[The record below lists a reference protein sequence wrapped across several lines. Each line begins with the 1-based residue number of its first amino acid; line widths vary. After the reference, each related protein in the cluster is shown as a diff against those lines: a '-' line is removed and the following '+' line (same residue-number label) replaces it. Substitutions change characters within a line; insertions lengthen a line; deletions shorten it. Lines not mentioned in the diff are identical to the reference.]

1 MEKNLVKKLIL
12 MKQSCDSS
20 KNIIPP
26 EIVNQHREEA
36 DRIEGN
42 PAAMLALIDL
52 IFGFEPD
59 RNPPS

>member
-1 MEKNLVKKLIL
+1 
-12 MKQSCDSS
+12 MKPNESPG
-20 KNIIPP
+20 NIIRP

-52 IFGFEPD
+52 IFGFD
-59 RNPPS
+59 TNRFPPS

>member
-1 MEKNLVKKLIL
+1 
-12 MKQSCDSS
+12 MKPNDSPG
-20 KNIIPP
+20 NIIRP
-26 EIVNQHREEA
+26 EIVTQHREEA
-36 DRIEGN
+36 QRIEGN

>member
-1 MEKNLVKKLIL
+1 

-20 KNIIPP
+20 KGNIIPT
-26 EIVNQHREEA
+26 EIVNQYREEA

-59 RNPPS
+59 RFPPS